1 MANPTDA
8 QYTGIEAVLH
18 DTNAWL
24 AVSFVIFVFVLVK
37 FGKSAITSML
47 DKRIEKIK
55 HDIETA
61 ENLRVEAQE
70 LLAQYQRKQRN
81 AEKESERILDDAKR
95 NAYNIKKAAE
105 KELKDLIKRKEK
117 QLEDRISRAKDGA
130 MHEIQAY
137 AADLAVL
144 ATQEIIAD
152 KMDAKKDG
160 ALVKDAIAGIKQIH

>member
-1 MANPTDA
+1 MANPTDH
-8 QYTGIEAVLH
+8 TGGFLH

-24 AVSFVIFVFVLVK
+24 ALSFIIFVAVLWK
-37 FGKSAITSML
+37 FGKSAIISML
-47 DKRIEKIK
+47 DKRIEKIR

-105 KELKDLIKRKEK
+105 KDLKDLIKRKEK
-117 QLEDRISRAKDGA
+117 QLEERITRTKEAA
-130 MHEIQAY
+130 MHEIQTY
-137 AADLAVL
+137 AADLAIR
-144 ATQEIIAD
+144 ATHEIIAD
-152 KMDAKKDG
+152 KIDTKQDASLMKDS
-160 ALVKDAIAGIKQIH
+160 IESIKQIH